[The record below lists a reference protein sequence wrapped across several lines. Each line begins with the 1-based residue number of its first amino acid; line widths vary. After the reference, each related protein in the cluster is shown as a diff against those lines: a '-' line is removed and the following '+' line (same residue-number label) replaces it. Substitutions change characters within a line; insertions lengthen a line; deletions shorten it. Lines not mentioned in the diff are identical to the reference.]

1 VVKDLKAT
9 IQGSASEPV
18 TVTELKQLLQLEGTA
33 NDSTLTAFITAA
45 RAMIENRLGVS
56 LVEKDVIA
64 TMTLCPG
71 MFEQIPLYPIAA
83 ITSVEY
89 SDDGGETWETLTEFD
104 DYIIIGE
111 DRQEIE
117 TTLPGLTKITY
128 ETGAG
133 NYPDL
138 IEAVKTQAGYMW
150 THRDSATVKGISP
163 IVSIMIEPYILSY

>member
-9 IQGSASEPV
+9 IQASASEPV
-18 TVTELKQLLQLEGTA
+18 TVTQLKELLQLEGPA

-56 LVEKDVIA
+56 LIEKDVIA
-64 TMTLCPG
+64 TMVLCQRS
-71 MFEQIPLYPIAA
+71 EQIPLYPIVS
-83 ITSVEY
+83 ITTVQY

-133 NYPDL
+133 SYSDL

-163 IVSIMIEPYILSY
+163 IVEIMIQPYILSY